1 MDQSSGSIIYGNK
14 VLQHWSLSVIVMQNF
29 SLLFLNL
36 ARLNL
41 LFVLTLARSVLLLFF
56 EVVMVSGTIFS
67 WTFLRSG
74 SCLSGEASVPIS
86 SSCWCWLSFRP
97 TNCCLFPDWTLPVFN
112 LTMTVW
118 LFRSE
123 FVTSSMDSDM
133 FELLLSLFVIKLK
146 GQL

>member
-67 WTFLRSG
+67 WTFLRSA
-74 SCLSGEASVPIS
+74 E
-86 SSCWCWLSFRP
+86 
-97 TNCCLFPDWTLPVFN
+97 
-112 LTMTVW
+112 
-118 LFRSE
+118 
-123 FVTSSMDSDM
+123 
-133 FELLLSLFVIKLK
+133 SLKIK
-146 GQL
+146 